1 MKIQPGPGYNFMSS
15 SSGFT
20 LDTSNPFPDTNVSSK
35 LYQQFQCKVESES
48 VGETTKFFLKMRK
61 GVVNYTWSNFPYYP
75 APLDPP
81 EYEPY
86 QIFEKQARITD
97 WAVYQNGKRTAGT
110 ATDGEA
116 FEWMAD
122 NGKIELP
129 AGASGA
135 YVLVLMSLIDWY
147 DRDGL
152 HEDRR
157 LIDAHMPFVSVV
169 SSADTTAMTTLTTN
183 QGNSSIHGGMLY
195 WKESAPPE
203 QVLQIAFDPPYPYRI
218 GYTFKKIA
226 RLDWNDTT
234 NQWDLTQYEYGPMN
248 VRVLAVTDPVY
259 TYNAYLPDDLTYN
272 DYLAAGFSN
281 CLNYAWF
288 EGTWAI
294 PSYTLNPSNW
304 WYHLVDL

>member
-1 MKIQPGPGYNFMSS
+1 MRIQPGPGYNFISS

-20 LDTSNPFPDTNVSSK
+20 LDASEPFPASDASSRF
-35 LYQQFQCKVESES
+35 YQQFQCKVESET
-48 VGETTKFFLKMRK
+48 VGETTKFYLKTRK

-75 APLDPP
+75 APDNPP
-81 EYEPY
+81 GYQPY
-86 QIFEKQARITD
+86 QMFEKQARITD

-110 ATDGEA
+110 ATDGEE
-116 FEWMAD
+116 FEWMAG

-129 AGASGA
+129 AGTSGA

-147 DRDGL
+147 DEDGL
-152 HEDRR
+152 HVDRR

-183 QGNSSIHGGMLY
+183 QGDSQINGGINY
-195 WKESAPPE
+195 W
-203 QVLQIAFDPPYPYRI
+203 QINFGNAVFNFNFDPPWPNRI
-218 GYTFKKIA
+218 GYTVKKIA
-226 RLDWNDTT
+226 QLDWNDTT

-248 VRVLAVTDPVY
+248 IRVHATMGPAYSDQGAAPDPP
-259 TYNAYLPDDLTYN
+259 TYDGLRAN
-272 DYLAAGFSN
+272 GFDSVS
-281 CLNYAWF
+281 NYAWF

-304 WYHLVDL
+304 WYHLVNF